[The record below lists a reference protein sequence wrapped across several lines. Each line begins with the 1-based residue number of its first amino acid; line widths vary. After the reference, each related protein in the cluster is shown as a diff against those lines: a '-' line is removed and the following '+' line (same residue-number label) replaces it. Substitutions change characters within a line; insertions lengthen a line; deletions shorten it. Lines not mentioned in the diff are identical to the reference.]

1 MRWNAELGKKPEDIA
16 ALKLSNLKGLVKSQL
31 RTKMKDTTATKPTNF
46 VAVLNHQYPDGNT
59 ASMLLLGL
67 WKGKIKNWA
76 TREIAKQKGVIVGE
90 AYFNGK
96 TEAGKQIMVFKVLK
110 GRGKSELDKIK
121 KKLYPFVPKNKYEIQ
136 FENNTPIEKEKPLS
150 PPKQMIEQTQILQE
164 LLRKYK
170 KEKKEGLNPNPEKI
184 KKYVRQWLVNHN
196 QLEEKHQELL
206 KNWFFFFKKQWQYLQ
221 STGK

>member
-1 MRWNAELGKKPEDIA
+1 MRWNAALGKKPEDIA
-16 ALKLSNLKGLVKSQL
+16 TLQLSSLKGLVKSQL
-31 RTKMKDTTATKPTNF
+31 QTKMKDTTATKPTNF

-90 AYFNGK
+90 AYYDGK
-96 TEAGKQIMVFKVLK
+96 TDTGKQILVLKVLK
-110 GRGKSELDKIK
+110 GRGKSELNRIK

-136 FENNTPIEKEKPLS
+136 FLSETVVEKEKPLS
-150 PPKQMIEQTQILQE
+150 PPKQMIEQTQVLQE
-164 LLRKYK
+164 LLRQYK
-170 KEKKEGLNPNPEKI
+170 KEKKEGLNPNLDTI
-184 KKYVRQWLVNHN
+184 KQPIRQWLVNHN

-206 KNWFFFFKKQWQYLQ
+206 KNWFSFFKKQWQYLQ
-221 STGK
+221 SVDK